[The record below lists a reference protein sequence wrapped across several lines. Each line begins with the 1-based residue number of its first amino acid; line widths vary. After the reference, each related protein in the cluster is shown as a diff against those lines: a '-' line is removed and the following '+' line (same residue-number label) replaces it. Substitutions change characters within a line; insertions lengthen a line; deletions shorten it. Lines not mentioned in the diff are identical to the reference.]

1 MPKQWAGQFVV
12 INWPH
17 TNQTK
22 SKCRPALVLEEPDG
36 QGDLRLLKVTSRSHH
51 EACVE
56 VFPTNLAE
64 GKLRTTSYIRI
75 NHSMMLHQ
83 SQLKAV
89 GVQLTSQKLAEVHRA
104 LALSSTR
111 QFSRLQHAS
120 FRPAADPD
128 RTPWEKGTTIPYAGR
143 VFTEDEVEEAVSSTL
158 DFWLT
163 LGKEGDAFQQEL
175 AAFLGVRHSLL
186 VNSGSSANLIAIS
199 ALTSPKLPEAR
210 RIKLGDEVI
219 TVAAGFPTTVAPIV
233 QVGAVPVFID
243 ADPITGNA
251 RCAQLELAYSA
262 GKTKAVMMAHA
273 LGNPFDLATTLAFC
287 QKYNLWLVEDN
298 CDALGCSY
306 SMPRELAESLGF
318 SENSPGLD
326 EGPDRVT
333 RWTGTWGDLS
343 TQSFYPPHHLTMG
356 EGGAVNIVRDAKL
369 KVIAESF
376 RDWGRDCWCPSG
388 VDNTCN
394 KRFEWQLGELPEG
407 YDHKYTYSHLGYNL
421 KPLDP
426 QAAIGR
432 VQLRRLHQFIEARK
446 QNWETLRQGL
456 AEHEDVL
463 EFSMPTHATGWDPEH
478 GFSWDATGCRT
489 DCSWFGFKIAVKP
502 DAPFSRTELAQ
513 ELDANAIGNRMLFG
527 GNLMRQPA
535 FVQLKQDRPEAL
547 RQVGDLADSDV
558 IMNSTIFLG
567 TYPGLTAEM
576 LSVEIGVIKA
586 FAGAKRHG

>member
-1 MPKQWAGQFVV
+1 MPLSSA
-12 INWPH
+12 
-17 TNQTK
+17 
-22 SKCRPALVLEEPDG
+22 
-36 QGDLRLLKVTSRSHH
+36 
-51 EACVE
+51 
-56 VFPTNLAE
+56 
-64 GKLRTTSYIRI
+64 
-75 NHSMMLHQ
+75 
-83 SQLKAV
+83 QLKA
-89 GVQLTSQKLAEVHRA
+89 QI
-104 LALSSTR
+104 LALTR
-111 QFSRLQHAS
+111 EYSRQVHAG

-128 RTPWEKGTTIPYAGR
+128 RTPWQEGTTISYAGR
-143 VFTEDEVEEAVSSTL
+143 VFTEDEVEAAVSSTL

-199 ALTSPKLPEAR
+199 ALTSPKLPDAR
-210 RIKLGDEVI
+210 RLKPGDEVI

-251 RCAQLELAYSA
+251 RCDQLEAAYSA

-273 LGNPFDLATTLAFC
+273 LGNPFDLAATLAFC
-287 QKYNLWLVEDN
+287 QKYDLWLVEDN

-306 SMPRELAESLGF
+306 SMPRAMAESLGF

-326 EGPDRVT
+326 EGPDRVI
-333 RWTGTWGDLS
+333 RYTGTWGDIS

-356 EGGAVNIVRDAKL
+356 EGGAVNIVRDQKL

-394 KRFEWQLGELPEG
+394 KRFEWQLGELPQG
-407 YDHKYTYSHLGYNL
+407 YDHKYTYSHLGFNL

-432 VQLRRLHQFIEARK
+432 VQLKRLPQFIEARK

-463 EFSMPTHATGWDPEH
+463 EFSLPTHATGWDLEH
-478 GFSWDATGCRT
+478 GFSWNATGCRT
-489 DCSWFGFKIAVKP
+489 DCSWFGFKISVKP
-502 DAPFSRTELAQ
+502 DAPFSRTQLAQ
-513 ELDANAIGNRMLFG
+513 ELDRHQIGNRMLFG
-527 GNLMRQPA
+527 GNLLRQPA
-535 FVQLKQDRPEAL
+535 FVQLRKDNPAAL
-547 RQVGDLADSDV
+547 QVVGEMEGSDE
-558 IMNSTIFLG
+558 IMNNSLFLG
-567 TYPGLTAEM
+567 TYPGLTDLM
-576 LSVEIGVIKA
+576 IKNVIKVICH
-586 FAGAKRHG
+586 FVKKQK

>member
-1 MPKQWAGQFVV
+1 MTDPSSLRQE
-12 INWPH
+12 I
-17 TNQTK
+17 
-22 SKCRPALVLEEPDG
+22 
-36 QGDLRLLKVTSRSHH
+36 LRLTREYSR
-51 EACVE
+51 
-56 VFPTNLAE
+56 
-64 GKLRTTSYIRI
+64 
-75 NHSMMLHQ
+75 Q
-83 SQLKAV
+83 
-89 GVQLTSQKLAEVHRA
+89 VHA
-104 LALSSTR
+104 G
-111 QFSRLQHAS
+111 

-128 RTPWEKGTTIPYAGR
+128 RQAWQKGTTIPYAGR
-143 VFTEDEVEEAVSSTL
+143 VFMEDEVEAAVASTL

-163 LGKEGDAFQQEL
+163 LGQEGEAFQLEL

-210 RIKLGDEVI
+210 RIKPGDEVI

-243 ADPITGNA
+243 ADQITGNA
-251 RCAQLELAYSA
+251 RCDQLEHSYQS

-287 QKYNLWLVEDN
+287 RKYNLWLVEDN

-306 SMPRELAESLGF
+306 SMPRQLAESLGF
-318 SENSPGLD
+318 TENSPGLD
-326 EGPDRVT
+326 EGPGRVV
-333 RWTGTWGDLS
+333 RWTGTWGDIS

-388 VDNTCN
+388 IDNSCN
-394 KRFEWQLGELPEG
+394 KRFGWQLGELPEG

-432 VQLRRLHQFIEARK
+432 VQLKRLTEFIEARK
-446 QNWETLRQGL
+446 QNWNTLRRGL
-456 AEHEDVL
+456 ASHEALLDFAL
-463 EFSMPTHATGWDPEH
+463 PTHAKRWDPH
-478 GFSWDATGCRT
+478 KGFSWDESGCRS

-502 DAPFSRTELAQ
+502 DASFTRTELAK
-513 ELDANAIGNRMLFG
+513 ELDRNKIGNRMLFG
-527 GNLMRQPA
+527 GNLVRQPA
-535 FVQLKQDRPEAL
+535 FVQLRKDRPDSI
-547 RQVGDLADSDV
+547 RIVGDLIESDQ
-558 IMNSTIFLG
+558 IMNNTLFLG
-567 TYPGLTAEM
+567 TYPGLTNEM
-576 LSVEIGVIKA
+576 LMAEINVISRFCA
-586 FAGAKRHG
+586 AR